1 MPPKGL
7 KRPRPSCGNGTK
19 VKVAMAERPDP
30 VAPAGRVEASGV
42 VISRRAADRLRAGHV
57 WVYRSDVVE
66 FPENAPRLVSVVDQ
80 RGILLGTA
88 LYSSVSEIPLRLIS
102 TDAIAGEGEW
112 LEL

>member
-1 MPPKGL
+1 MPERMAAE
-7 KRPRPSCGNGTK
+7 KRARDGKS
-19 VKVAMAERPDP
+19 VRDQAERGLRLTSQRIEN
-30 VAPAGRVEASGV
+30 PAV
-42 VISRRAADRLRAGHV
+42 VISRRAADHLRAGHV

-66 FPENAPRLVSVVDQ
+66 FPAGAPRLVSVVDQ